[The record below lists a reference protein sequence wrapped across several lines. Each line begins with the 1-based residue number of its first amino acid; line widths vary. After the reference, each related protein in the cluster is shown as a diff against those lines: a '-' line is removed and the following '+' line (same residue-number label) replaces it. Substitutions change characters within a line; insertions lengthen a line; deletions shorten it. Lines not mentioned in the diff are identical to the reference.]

1 MPEITRREIL
11 QNASAFGAIGML
23 AGCLESSGNP
33 GTEENTS
40 TKPESSETSEQT
52 DSSVSDTTMTDFKS
66 EVDSPDSA
74 KLEFT
79 ANLDD
84 STITGEDPAVIKIAV
99 QNIGDTTIEL
109 SSGAPAPFGVL
120 TAESP
125 AENGTPLWSDAYE
138 ESDHVDITSEGLA
151 VEDIGLVTTLDQDE
165 RVEEFY
171 ELRRSWPDTQQE
183 IPFQSGAYKIEN
195 ELTYYLEENEEKN
208 LQYTLQWSVEGSNG

>member
-11 QNASAFGAIGML
+11 QNASAFGITGML
-23 AGCLESSGNP
+23 AGCLESSGNT
-33 GTEENTS
+33 GNEENTS

-84 STITGEDPAVIKIAV
+84 STIIEEDPAVITIAV
-99 QNIGDTTIEL
+99 QNIGDTTIEIL
-109 SSGAPAPFGVL
+109 SGAPAPFGVL
-120 TAESP
+120 AAESP

-138 ESDHVDITSEGLA
+138 ESEHVEITSEGLV

-171 ELRRSWPDTQQE
+171 ELRRSWLDVQQE
-183 IPFQSGAYKIEN
+183 IPVQSGDYRIEN
-195 ELTYYLEENEEKN
+195 ELAYRLEDNEEKN
-208 LQYTLQWSVEGSNG
+208 LQYTLQWSVEGSNV